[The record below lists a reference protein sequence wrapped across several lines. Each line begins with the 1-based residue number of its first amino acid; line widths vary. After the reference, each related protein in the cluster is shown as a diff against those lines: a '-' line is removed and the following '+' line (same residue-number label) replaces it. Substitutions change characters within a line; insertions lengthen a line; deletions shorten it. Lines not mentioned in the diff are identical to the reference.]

1 MKEKRILALAFIFP
15 FLIAVISMLFVI
27 FNINLALSEA
37 IYQLVLMVALLSFFI
52 AIVFLRRF
60 LVEIRYDI
68 DERKDN
74 EKNVRDCYL
83 YHQLLNP
90 PELNN

>member
-15 FLIAVISMLFVI
+15 LLIAIMSILFVM
-27 FNINLALSEA
+27 FNINLVLLET

-60 LVEIRYDI
+60 LVEIRYDL
-68 DERKDN
+68 DERKGK

>member
-15 FLIAVISMLFVI
+15 LLIAIMSILFVM
-27 FNINLALSEA
+27 FNINLVLLEI

-60 LVEIRYDI
+60 LVEIRYDL
-68 DERKDN
+68 DERKGK

>member
-1 MKEKRILALAFIFP
+1 M
-15 FLIAVISMLFVI
+15 
-27 FNINLALSEA
+27 FNINLVLLET
-37 IYQLVLMVALLSFFI
+37 IYQLVLMVALLNFFI

-60 LVEIRYDI
+60 LAEIRYDL
-68 DERKDN
+68 DERKGK

-83 YHQLLNP
+83 YYQLLNP